1 MIEPLERVRDAL
13 REHDCRPGDGDRFN
27 CRCPAHDDRSP
38 SLSVAVGA
46 DGRVLMT
53 CQAGCAFE
61 DVVAKLGLETS
72 DLFVAR
78 NGDSADRRIAAT
90 YDYVDEQ
97 GALLYQVVRY
107 EPKDFRQRRPGTNG
121 EEWVWNLRGVRRVL
135 YRLPKVVEAIKAK
148 QTVWLTEG
156 ERDVHS
162 LEDGGVT
169 ATTCAMGAGKG
180 KWRGEY
186 TEALRGAHVV
196 IVGDNDELGQE
207 HVRLVAEKLKG
218 KAASITLKRCPDGHK
233 DVTDWL
239 GSGGTLD
246 GLELLADGQ
255 ADEGER
261 KSVVTLASDVRSR
274 RVRWAWKGYMPLGY
288 LTIQTGESKLGKS
301 TFFCHTAARLAQGR
315 LTGEFFGKSAQVLIV
330 AAEDSPRGH
339 VEAQAPGCWRRFDLT
354 AFLDMPDGW
363 NFRAGVGA
371 HCRCAGRAS
380 RSPRLYRRGDG
391 APAGRAQVGE
401 RARRPPSCVAR
412 SGHSRTLP

>member
-162 LEDGGVT
+162 LEDRGVT
-169 ATTCAMGAGKG
+169 ATTWQWARERASG
-180 KWRGEY
+180 
-186 TEALRGAHVV
+186 
-196 IVGDNDELGQE
+196 
-207 HVRLVAEKLKG
+207 
-218 KAASITLKRCPDGHK
+218 AASTPRRSVARTWSSSATTTSWARSTC
-233 DVTDWL
+233 
-239 GSGGTLD
+239 GS
-246 GLELLADGQ
+246 
-255 ADEGER
+255 
-261 KSVVTLASDVRSR
+261 
-274 RVRWAWKGYMPLGY
+274 
-288 LTIQTGESKLGKS
+288 
-301 TFFCHTAARLAQGR
+301 
-315 LTGEFFGKSAQVLIV
+315 
-330 AAEDSPRGH
+330 SPR
-339 VEAQAPGCWRRFDLT
+339 
-354 AFLDMPDGW
+354 
-363 NFRAGVGA
+363 
-371 HCRCAGRAS
+371 S
-380 RSPRLYRRGDG
+380 
-391 APAGRAQVGE
+391 
-401 RARRPPSCVAR
+401 
-412 SGHSRTLP
+412 

>member
-1 MIEPLERVRDAL
+1 MRGRRREVEAARELAEQLVCALCGEPAALALLIGPDDDVRRWWSAGSAGLLGDPGERHERAAPEVRDAL

-162 LEDGGVT
+162 LEDRGVT

-207 HVRLVAEKLKG
+207 HGAARRREAEG
-218 KAASITLKRCPDGHK
+218 Q
-233 DVTDWL
+233 
-239 GSGGTLD
+239 GG
-246 GLELLADGQ
+246 GP
-255 ADEGER
+255 
-261 KSVVTLASDVRSR
+261 RSR
-274 RVRWAWKGYMPLGY
+274 
-288 LTIQTGESKLGKS
+288 
-301 TFFCHTAARLAQGR
+301 
-315 LTGEFFGKSAQVLIV
+315 
-330 AAEDSPRGH
+330 
-339 VEAQAPGCWRRFDLT
+339 
-354 AFLDMPDGW
+354 
-363 NFRAGVGA
+363 
-371 HCRCAGRAS
+371 
-380 RSPRLYRRGDG
+380 
-391 APAGRAQVGE
+391 
-401 RARRPPSCVAR
+401 
-412 SGHSRTLP
+412 